1 MAPLLRLLGLSRVER
16 YLMGPLLLNIVLGLV
31 LFTFVWMAPEAF
43 LKVLQAIQ
51 AGSVPFSKGILILA
65 LQIPDIMVQA
75 LPMAT
80 LMGTVFFVRR
90 LNQDL
95 EWVSLLALGIPK
107 PRIIRPF
114 LSIGLACMGLMIL
127 IQNVLLPLTHQ
138 PLKQLQYRYKLK
150 NKTPVSALVA
160 LETKTAKTPP
170 LLLIGDVVS
179 DTKAKD
185 LLWLEFCFQEKSSI
199 SRLCRWSKADALIVT
214 GQTQATLIN
223 TLHLEMDETG
233 RVSERQRYPRYDL
246 PPLPDFQRLLKIM
259 TQDTKGHTV
268 ATLLKSRAV
277 LQRYRQWQMLGQV
290 ENTLWD
296 RLTTPLTIPIL
307 VLLGIPI
314 ALEEPRKRSLKPLTL
329 ATLVLF
335 VYLVAKPL
343 ATQIAS
349 TGMLHGSITALIPL
363 ALLGLLYL
371 VILRIQRV

>member
-1 MAPLLRLLGLSRVER
+1 
-16 YLMGPLLLNIVLGLV
+16 
-31 LFTFVWMAPEAF
+31 
-43 LKVLQAIQ
+43 
-51 AGSVPFSKGILILA
+51 
-65 LQIPDIMVQA
+65 
-75 LPMAT
+75 
-80 LMGTVFFVRR
+80 
-90 LNQDL
+90 
-95 EWVSLLALGIPK
+95 
-107 PRIIRPF
+107 
-114 LSIGLACMGLMIL
+114 
-127 IQNVLLPLTHQ
+127 
-138 PLKQLQYRYKLK
+138 
-150 NKTPVSALVA
+150 
-160 LETKTAKTPP
+160 
-170 LLLIGDVVS
+170 
-179 DTKAKD
+179 
-185 LLWLEFCFQEKSSI
+185 
-199 SRLCRWSKADALIVT
+199 
-214 GQTQATLIN
+214 
-223 TLHLEMDETG
+223 MDETG

-296 RLTTPLTIPIL
+296 RLTTPLAIPIL

-314 ALEEPRKRSLKPLTL
+314 ALEEPRKRSIKPLTL